1 MNTPRLLDLQL
12 SRNRLF
18 VISIF
23 IAGAYTSTLHAN
35 SEGYEANIPAERLI
49 YTVTVNADGS
59 DVKTKELTYLARTQS
74 AVESISQAD
83 ISYNSSTQ
91 KVKVLEAYTI
101 TPEGRKIPVA
111 KNAIRTVE
119 DDNSGG
125 SAEFSDTKHR
135 IIIFPNVTVGSRI
148 YYKARITTHAPLFKR
163 FSTGYAFSPNHEYG
177 HFELNLTHP
186 AKMFIQAES
195 SGVEGGRISDGPN
208 KEVRYRYTYQNKQK
222 VHPAPP
228 RAVAY
233 QDFSPYIRLSSYQ
246 SHIEFARIYEEKTKA
261 MSAVTPTVQKLA
273 DQITLGITDPK
284 EQARALYNWVSREI
298 RYVAIYIGDGG
309 FIPHDADSIIRN
321 RYGDC
326 KDNNTLLIALLAAK
340 GIEASS
346 ALINASDSYTLPNLV
361 TFSTFDHMI
370 TYLPQWDMYVDATQE
385 FAPFGVLAFDELDK
399 PTLLTALGKLG
410 RTQKPDAAQNKV
422 STRVTMTVGPDGKI
436 HGTSHTHYF
445 GVEDLEARPDYEG
458 VGTVKEKKMVRDHLK
473 TFRQIGTGKFIPS
486 DPYDLN
492 QPFEVKAE
500 FSIGAITNMPGYGAM
515 GVPVGLSP
523 GELYIL
529 TTRRAYEDFIPPY
542 VCYSRTIEEH
552 YFIEFPTNVKV
563 TRVPQDITYK
573 EGDIQY
579 QSSYIQNGNKVEV
592 KRSLYAQRPGAICQ
606 AEELKQFNAF
616 FPVFL
621 SDMRGQIFYE

>member
-1 MNTPRLLDLQL
+1 MNSLRLSSIRLIL
-12 SRNRLF
+12 SLLIT
-18 VISIF
+18 VT
-23 IAGAYTSTLHAN
+23 YTNNLHAK
-35 SEGYEANIPAERLI
+35 SEGYDADIPAERVI
-49 YTVTVNADGS
+49 YTVKVNVDGS
-59 DVKTKELTYLARTQS
+59 DTETREITYLARTQI

-83 ISYNSSTQ
+83 IDYNSSTQ
-91 KVKVLEAYTI
+91 TVKVLEAYTI
-101 TPEGRKIPVA
+101 TPEGKKIPVA

-125 SAEFSDTKHR
+125 AAEFSDTKHR
-135 IIIFPNVTVGSRI
+135 IIIFPNVKVGSRI
-148 YYKARITTHAPLFKR
+148 YYKVRITTSAPLFQR
-163 FSTGYAFSPNHEYG
+163 FTTGFSFSPNHEYG
-177 HFELNLTHP
+177 HFELNLIHP

-195 SGVEGGRISDGPN
+195 NGVEGGRILDGPN
-208 KEVRYRYTYQNKQK
+208 KEVRYRYTYQNKNK
-222 VHPAPP
+222 VHPKLPL
-228 RAVAY
+228 AVSY
-233 QDFSPYIRLSSYQ
+233 QDSSPSIRLSSYQ

-298 RYVAIYIGDGG
+298 RYVAIYLKDGG
-309 FIPHDADSIIRN
+309 FIPHYADSIIRN

-361 TFSTFDHMI
+361 TFGTFDHMI

-385 FAPFGVLAFDELDK
+385 FAPFGVLAFGELDK
-399 PTLLTALGKLG
+399 PTLLSSLGKIG

-422 STRVTMTVGPDGKI
+422 STRVTMTVDPEGKI
-436 HGTSHTHYF
+436 RGTSHTLYS

-458 VGTVKEKKMVRDHLK
+458 IGTVQEKKKIDDHLR

-492 QPFEVKAE
+492 HPFEVKTE

-523 GELYIL
+523 GELYIVSNK
-529 TTRRAYEDFIPPY
+529 RSYEDFAPPY
-542 VCYSRTIEEH
+542 MCTSRTIEEH
-552 YFIEFPTNVKV
+552 YFIEFPVNVKV

-573 EGDIQY
+573 EGGIQY
-579 QSSYIQNGNKVEV
+579 QSNYIQNGNKVEV
-592 KRSLYAQRPGAICQ
+592 KRSLYAQRPGAVCQ

-621 SDMRGQIFYE
+621 SDMRSQIFYE